1 MRCTLA
7 PARTYSTIIAP
18 APHIHQPRAPM
29 SKPSRTRLLLVCAA
43 LAACATGQPA
53 SRSDTS
59 MLTRTD
65 IEQGGSSIFTARE
78 AVRILRPQ
86 WLARPMGRVASSNVT
101 SSGGGNQEIVVYIN
115 DIRQPEF
122 EALATVPAAKI
133 VEIRY
138 LDQNRAVLLHGPGH
152 EGGVIEVT
160 TSDKRK

>member
-1 MRCTLA
+1 MPNSSRIRLVLLSAVLA
-7 PARTYSTIIAP
+7 
-18 APHIHQPRAPM
+18 
-29 SKPSRTRLLLVCAA
+29 
-43 LAACATGQPA
+43 AACATGQPA

-101 SSGGGNQEIVVYIN
+101 STGGGSQEVIVYI
-115 DIRQPEF
+115 DDKRQPDF
-122 EALATVPAAKI
+122 ESLATVPAAKI
-133 VEIRY
+133 VEMKY
-138 LDQNRAVLLHGPGH
+138 LDQNRAVLLRGPGH
-152 EGGVIEVT
+152 EAGVIEVT